1 MHMKKKIEF
10 IVGAYEKKKKI
21 VFIVVHTKKKNRS
34 LSHGRS
40 IKGTTTTIMRG
51 EGAHNK

>member
-1 MHMKKKIEF
+1 MKKKKIGF
-10 IVGAYEKKKKI
+10 IVGAYE
-21 VFIVVHTKKKNRS
+21 KKKNRS